1 MSKHIAGDMLWR
13 VRDNTLFIVKEV
25 IHDKIYVLMNPL
37 NIDKNDDIQ
46 FVNVHLIDE
55 CDTPL
60 FNNCIDTSKQPAVGT
75 LMWKGDKC
83 LRVISV
89 TYNAPIKP
97 YDPKGPCNS
106 CYNRKCEQCAYG
118 YRPHDSVM
126 KEYNEL
132 YNPRTRYTIHLAC
145 EDNSKRDY
153 TLKQCFE
160 ELSLIP
166 YNISELTKKVLSYE
180 YSGENKTRY
189 DDIVKKVE
197 SDMIKDDEADVI
209 DGFENNSKV
218 QNEDIDM
225 KNSYGGYVKTL
236 TEAIEDTEK
245 DSYQKWKESLHVVNV
260 LKFDMKYFIRKKA
273 YYIKRHQGVQ
283 LEADALL
290 MSVSEDELEFLRI
303 EGGKTVD
310 FQVSELVKIPIKEY
324 LNGIWTIKRLWGE
337 E

>member
-1 MSKHIAGDMLWR
+1 MPKHIAGDILWR
-13 VRDNTLFIVKEV
+13 VCDNALFIVKEV
-25 IHDKIYVLMNPL
+25 IHDKIYALMSPFY
-37 NIDKNDDIQ
+37 IDEQAEIQ
-46 FVNVHLIDE
+46 FVNVQCIDE
-55 CDTPL
+55 WDTPL
-60 FNNCIDTSKQPAVGT
+60 FNKCIDTSKPPYDGT
-75 LMWKGDKC
+75 HMWKGDKC

-89 TYNAPIKP
+89 TDKAPSKP
-97 YDPKGPCNS
+97 YDPKGPCDS

-145 EDNSKRDY
+145 EDNSERDY

-180 YSGENKTRY
+180 YSGEDKTLY
-189 DDIVKKVE
+189 EDIVKKVE
-197 SDMIKDDEADVI
+197 SDMMKDGDIDVI
-209 DGFENNSKV
+209 DGFDKYSKA

-225 KNSYGGYVKTL
+225 KESYGGYVKTID
-236 TEAIEDTEK
+236 EAIEDTEK
-245 DSYQKWKESLHVVNV
+245 DSYQKWKDSLHVVN
-260 LKFDMKYFIRKKA
+260 LPKFDQEYFIRKKA

-290 MSVSEDELEFLRI
+290 LSVSEDELEFFRI
-303 EGGKTVD
+303 EGAKDVGFKA
-310 FQVSELVKIPIKEY
+310 SEIVKIPIKEY
-324 LNGIWTIKRLWGE
+324 LNGLWTIKRLGGDE
-337 E
+337 

>member
-37 NIDKNDDIQ
+37 NIDKNADIQ
-46 FVNVHLIDE
+46 FVNVYWIDE
-55 CDTPL
+55 SNTPL

-75 LMWKGDKC
+75 LMWKGDKS

-89 TYNAPIKP
+89 TDNAPAKP

-106 CYNRKCEQCAYG
+106 CFDGKCEQCIYG

-132 YNPRTRYTIHLAC
+132 YNPRTRYIVHFVC

-197 SDMIKDDEADVI
+197 SDMMKEGNV
-209 DGFENNSKV
+209 
-218 QNEDIDM
+218 NEDIDM
-225 KNSYGGYVKTL
+225 KKSYGGYVKTL

-245 DSYQKWKESLHVVNV
+245 DSYQKWKDSLHVVNV
-260 LKFDMKYFIRKKA
+260 PKFDLKYFIRKKA
-273 YYIKRHQGVQ
+273 YYIKRHQDGVQ

>member
-1 MSKHIAGDMLWR
+1 MSKHIAGDILWR
-13 VRDNTLFIVKEV
+13 VCDNALFIVKEV
-25 IHDKIYVLMNPL
+25 INDKIYVLMNPL
-37 NIDKNDDIQ
+37 NIDKNADIQ
-46 FVNVHLIDE
+46 FVNVNCIDE
-55 CDTPL
+55 YDTPL
-60 FNNCIDTSKQPAVGT
+60 FNNCIDTSKPPTDGRR
-75 LMWKGDKC
+75 MWKGDRC

-89 TYNAPIKP
+89 TDNAPSKP

-118 YRPHDSVM
+118 YRSHDSVM

-132 YNPRTRYTIHLAC
+132 YNPRTRYIVHFVC
-145 EDNSKRDY
+145 EDNSERDY

-180 YSGENKTRY
+180 YSGENKTLY
-189 DDIVKKVE
+189 EDIIKKVE
-197 SDMIKDDEADVI
+197 SDMMEEGNV
-209 DGFENNSKV
+209 
-218 QNEDIDM
+218 NEDIDM
-225 KNSYGGYVKTL
+225 KASYGGYVKTL

-245 DSYQKWKESLHVVNV
+245 DSYQKWKDSLHVVNV
-260 LKFDMKYFIRKKA
+260 PKFDLKYFIRKKA
-273 YYIKRHQGVQ
+273 YYIKRHQGIQ

-303 EGGKTVD
+303 EGGKIVD

-324 LNGIWTIKRLWGE
+324 LNGIWTIKRLGGE